1 MLYSPRGAIKPMR
14 IQGNFLSDGEIEDI
28 IGFIKNQFEASY
40 DESIMEHIEREQDAK
55 QVAEDEPET
64 KTREGERDEL
74 FYKAAEMFVDAG
86 QGSVAM
92 LQRRYKIGYQ
102 RAARL
107 IDQLE
112 EARILGAFEGSKPRQ
127 VLISRQEFNEMMINK
142 PE

>member
-1 MLYSPRGAIKPMR
+1 
-14 IQGNFLSDGEIEDI
+14 
-28 IGFIKNQFEASY
+28 
-40 DESIMEHIEREQDAK
+40 
-55 QVAEDEPET
+55 
-64 KTREGERDEL
+64 
-74 FYKAAEMFVDAG
+74 MFVDAG